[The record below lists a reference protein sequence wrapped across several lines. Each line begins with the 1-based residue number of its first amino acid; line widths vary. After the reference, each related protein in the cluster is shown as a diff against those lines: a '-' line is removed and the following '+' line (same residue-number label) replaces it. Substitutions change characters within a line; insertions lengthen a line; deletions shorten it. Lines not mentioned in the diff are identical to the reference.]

1 MSNRAKILFVAALV
15 FTMLSSIAGAGLVG
29 GAAGYYISQRNIAAN
44 SSSTSNLQV
53 HQASAVSSSTSTVA
67 AVQATSPA
75 VVTVINTLETGAASN
90 PFQQFGFP
98 FGQSPQIPQQQQKA
112 SGSGVIISNDGYIVT
127 NNHVVEDSASLE
139 VIYADG
145 SRHSAKLI
153 GTDAFS
159 DLAVIQV
166 KDPVPAVA
174 QLGDSDALQPG
185 ETVIAI
191 GSPLGD
197 FKNSVTQGIVSALN
211 RNVGGQE
218 GLIQTDAAINHG
230 NSGGPLINL
239 QGQVVGINTLVV
251 RGNGNSFDQAEGLGF
266 AVPSNIV
273 KTVSEAL
280 IANGKIEYA
289 YLGVSYGMIDPDI
302 AVENNLPV
310 QNGALISQVVPGQ
323 PAAKAGLKEGDI
335 ITAVNGNQLG
345 SETSLRG
352 VLLQQKPGDTIT
364 LEVLRDNETL
374 TFEVTLATRPS
385 DL

>member
-1 MSNRAKILFVAALV
+1 MSNRAKILFVLALV
-15 FTMLSSIAGAGLVG
+15 FTMLFSIVGAGIVG
-29 GAAGYYISQRNIAAN
+29 GAAGYYISQRNIVAN
-44 SSSTSNLQV
+44 SNTTNTLQV
-53 HQASAVSSSTSTVA
+53 HQASSISNSNSTVA

-75 VVTVINTLETGAASN
+75 VVTVINTLETSSVSN

-98 FGQSPQIPQQQQKA
+98 FGGRQIPQAERKS
-112 SGSGVIISNDGYIVT
+112 SGSGVIISEDGYIVT
-127 NNHVVEDSASLE
+127 NNHVVENSASLE

-251 RGNGNSFDQAEGLGF
+251 RGNSNSPDQAEGLGF
-266 AVPSNIV
+266 AIPSSTV
-273 KTVSEAL
+273 KSVCEQL
-280 IANGKIEYA
+280 IAKGKVERP
-289 YLGVSYGMIDPDI
+289 YLGIQYTLLDLDI
-302 AVENNLPV
+302 ASQLGIDRSE
-310 QNGALISQVVPGQ
+310 GALIQAVEQGGPS
-323 PAAKAGLKEGDI
+323 AKAGLKPGDI
-335 ITAVNGNQLG
+335 ITAINDQSIDNDN
-345 SETSLRG
+345 SLSSVIMRFKVG
-352 VLLQQKPGDTIT
+352 EKV
-364 LEVLRDNETL
+364 
-374 TFEVTLATRPS
+374 EVTAERDGKTLSFAVTLGERPNN
-385 DL
+385 

>member
-251 RGNGNSFDQAEGLGF
+251 RGNTSSNDQAEGLGF
-266 AVPSNIV
+266 AIPSSTV
-273 KTVSEAL
+273 KSVSEQL
-280 IANGKIEYA
+280 IAKGKVERP
-289 YLGVSYGMIDPDI
+289 YLGIQYSLLDLDI
-302 AVENNLPV
+302 ASQLGIERSE
-310 QNGALISQVVPGQ
+310 GALIQAVEQGGPS
-323 PAAKAGLKEGDI
+323 AKAGLKPGDI
-335 ITAVNGNQLG
+335 ITAINDQSVDSDN
-345 SETSLRG
+345 SLSSVIMRFNVG
-352 VLLQQKPGDTIT
+352 EKV
-364 LEVLRDNETL
+364 EVTAERDGKTL
-374 TFEVTLATRPS
+374 TFAVTLGERPNS
-385 DL
+385 

>member
-1 MSNRAKILFVAALV
+1 MERKTKIGIGVALTLVLLVGTLF
-15 FTMLSSIAGAGLVG
+15 GGLVG
-29 GAAGYYISQRNIAAN
+29 GSFGYYLARQTSPAPTSVPIAQPIANITQHEAIAQPQSGN
-44 SSSTSNLQV
+44 SV
-53 HQASAVSSSTSTVA
+53 VEAVKKVA
-67 AVQATSPA
+67 PA
-75 VVTVINTLETGAASN
+75 VVTVINTQTISVRTS
-90 PFQQFGFP
+90 PFQT
-98 FGQSPQIPQQQQKA
+98 IPSRQQQRS
-112 SGSGVIISNDGYIVT
+112 SGSGVIISEEGYIIT
-127 NNHVVEDSASLE
+127 NHHVIEGQQSLT

-145 SRHSAKLI
+145 SRHEATLI
-153 GTDAFS
+153 GSDPLQ
-159 DLAVIQV
+159 DLAVIKV
-166 KDPVPAVA
+166 SDPVPATA
-174 QLGDSDALQPG
+174 TLGDSSALQPG
-185 ETVIAI
+185 ETLIAI

-197 FKNSVTQGIVSALN
+197 FKNTVTTGVVSALN
-211 RNVGGQE
+211 RSVPGSSME

-230 NSGGPLINL
+230 NSGGPLVNVKGEVI
-239 QGQVVGINTLVV
+239 GINTLVV